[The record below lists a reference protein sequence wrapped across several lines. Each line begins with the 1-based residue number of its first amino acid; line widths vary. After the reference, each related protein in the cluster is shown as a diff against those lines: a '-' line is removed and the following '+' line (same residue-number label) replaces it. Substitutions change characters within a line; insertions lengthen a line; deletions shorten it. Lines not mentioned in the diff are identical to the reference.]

1 MSSTRQAL
9 EDFLAANP
17 DDLAAHS
24 AYADWLTENNDP
36 RGEYIRLLL
45 ALEDTQLT
53 QKQRHAFAA
62 TAAKLGKKHEA
73 EWIGSFKKFVNV
85 EWYPIRRSSAQP
97 VNGIASIYLQ
107 RGWIHRLEICTPVE
121 EVWES
126 VLTCPI
132 ARQVQVLEIRICGDL
147 FVTNSTDVLKY
158 TTKFQAL
165 RQLIVRWEQFADDS
179 VEYLLQTGLVSQ
191 LTSLD
196 LSHCEITDDGAV
208 ALANHPAVIRLEHLL
223 LEGNYISPIGAEALR
238 AIGFKVDPQLLDTPR
253 GLARHED

>member
-9 EDFLAANP
+9 EDYLAANP

-24 AYADWLTENNDP
+24 AYADWLTENGDP

-45 ALEDTQLT
+45 AIEDPHLSQA
-53 QKQRHAFAA
+53 QRHAFAA
-62 TAAKLGKKHEA
+62 AAAKLGRKHEVD
-73 EWIGSFKKFVNV
+73 WIGSFKKFVNV

-132 ARQVQVLEIRICGDL
+132 ARQVQVLEISICGDL
-147 FVTNSTDVLKY
+147 FVTNSADVLKY
-158 TTKFQAL
+158 TTKFPAL
-165 RQLIVRWEQFADDS
+165 QQLIVSWEQFEDDS
-179 VEYLLQTGLVSQ
+179 VDYLLESGLVYQ
-191 LTSLD
+191 LRGLD
-196 LSHCEITDDGAV
+196 LSNCAITDDGA
-208 ALANHPAVIRLEHLL
+208 
-223 LEGNYISPIGAEALR
+223 
-238 AIGFKVDPQLLDTPR
+238 
-253 GLARHED
+253 